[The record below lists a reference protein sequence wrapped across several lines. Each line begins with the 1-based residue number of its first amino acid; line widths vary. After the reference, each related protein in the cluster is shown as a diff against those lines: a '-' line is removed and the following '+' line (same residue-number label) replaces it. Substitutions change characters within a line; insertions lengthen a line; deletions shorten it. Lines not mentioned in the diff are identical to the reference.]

1 MGRGHHNIF
10 FLPTVSNNVM
20 VDARTREAE
29 KTVAPF
35 TFVYWSHGKIKK
47 IPGAS
52 NVTPA

>member
-1 MGRGHHNIF
+1 
-10 FLPTVSNNVM
+10 M

-35 TFVYWSHGKIKK
+35 TCVSWSDGKIKK

-52 NVTPA
+52 VMTPA